1 MLTSDPHELLLRE
14 TRARFPEWA
23 EREVKITPLE
33 KGGSGR
39 KFYRLRFGGEQSIV
53 LVKYDL
59 SRDENRLYVHV
70 GEFLQ
75 AQGVNVPKIHFH
87 DAAEGLIWMEDLG
100 ENDLW
105 SHREESWAAR
115 RTLYEAALEVIARL
129 HALPPASAAPLRG
142 ELAPEFNAALYR
154 WEQSYFFENCLGRH
168 FGMAPNEWEKLAA
181 LPALEQMAE
190 ELGARPHVLMH
201 RDFQSQ
207 NILVRRGQAYLID
220 FQGMRFGLAEYDLAS
235 LLYDPYV
242 TLTRAER
249 AELLDYYLERS
260 ERPAGQFH
268 TILKLCAVQRL
279 MQALGAYGFLGHVKN
294 APAFFEHVEPARRL
308 LIELVNEQRDLAPL
322 ADALRNLP
330 VTSL

>member
-1 MLTSDPHELLLRE
+1 MLTSDSRELLLRE
-14 TRARFPEWA
+14 TRVRFPTLE

-39 KFYRLRFGGEQSIV
+39 KFYRLHFGDQSIV

-70 GEFLQ
+70 GEFLER
-75 AQGVNVPKIHFH
+75 QGVRVPRIHFH
-87 DAAEGLIWMEDLG
+87 DDAEGLIWMEDLG

-105 SHREESWAAR
+105 SYREESWPAR
-115 RTLYEAALEVIARL
+115 RALYESALDTIAAL
-129 HALPPASAAPLRG
+129 HALPPETAAPLRSA
-142 ELAPEFNAALYR
+142 LAPEFNAALYR

-168 FGMAPNEWEKLAA
+168 FGMAPNEWEKLAG
-181 LPALEQMAE
+181 LPALAEMAE
-190 ELGARPHVLMH
+190 RLGAFPSVLMH

-207 NILVRRGQAYLID
+207 NILIRRGQAYLID

-242 TLTRAER
+242 TLTSAEQ

-260 ERPAGQFH
+260 GRPAGQFQE
-268 TILKLCAVQRL
+268 ILKLCAVQRL
-279 MQALGAYGFLGHVKN
+279 MQALGAFGFLGHVKN

-308 LIELVNEQRDLAPL
+308 LHGLASEVPGLAPL
-322 ADALRNLP
+322 AEALASLP
-330 VTSL
+330 TASL